1 LLRCKGQGTT
11 LANTLKIFSWI
22 GLCAAVP
29 FISALCV
36 QGLII
41 LNSETYVP
49 ERWHST
55 LLMWAFLTIP
65 VLCNVFG
72 RKLLKAVEIM
82 GGILHVIFFIVTVTT
97 LAVMARRST
106 AEFVFTESWFGA
118 SGWESEGIQWCIGL
132 LSITSVLTGRLTKSF
147 SMKLNSNST
156 RI

>member
-1 LLRCKGQGTT
+1 M
-11 LANTLKIFSWI
+11 ANTLKVFSWI

-132 LSITSVLTGRLTKSF
+132 LSITSVLTGKLNKF
-147 SMKLNSNST
+147 FAMKPNSNSI